1 MLPVMCNDG
10 VATES
15 KVDRFG
21 AADPEGKEN
30 ELKEVDG
37 FLLVAPTVKVDSC
50 DFFLD
55 ESLTLVFAKRPS
67 NAPYRPT
74 KI

>member
-21 AADPEGKEN
+21 AADPEGKERKMN
-30 ELKEVDG
+30 
-37 FLLVAPTVKVDSC
+37 
-50 DFFLD
+50 
-55 ESLTLVFAKRPS
+55 
-67 NAPYRPT
+67 
-74 KI
+74 

>member
-30 ELKEVDG
+30 ELKEVVW

-50 DFFLD
+50 DFFWM
-55 ESLTLVFAKRPS
+55 SL
-67 NAPYRPT
+67 
-74 KI
+74 